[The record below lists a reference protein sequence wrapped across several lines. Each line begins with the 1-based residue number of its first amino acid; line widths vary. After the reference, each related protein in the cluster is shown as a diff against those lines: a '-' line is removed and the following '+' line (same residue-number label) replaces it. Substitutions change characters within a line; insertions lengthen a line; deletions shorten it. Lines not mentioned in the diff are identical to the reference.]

1 MTRNPVEHIDGL
13 LAELSPMYT
22 IASQGAA
29 RFIAGPSG
37 VFVLVI
43 GGDDVDRAAERA
55 GRLAA
60 ATRAALADHL
70 SWVPFVDAVVVTAP
84 DDHRLHDVAQGVTGV
99 APATA
104 VPLDMLAEVL
114 VEGRAV
120 IEFAALG
127 LIDELLHGEALAP
140 WRVGLV
146 TGADKIDLCE
156 PTADTTATA

>member
-37 VFVLVI
+37 VFVLVL

-60 ATRAALADHL
+60 ATRASLADHL

-84 DDHRLHDVAQGVTGV
+84 DDQRRQPATQAIAGA

-104 VPLDMLAEVL
+104 VPLDMLGDVL

-120 IEFAALG
+120 VEFASLG
-127 LIDELLHGEALAP
+127 LIDDLLQDDALAP
-140 WRVGLV
+140 WRVGLAA
-146 TGADKIDLCE
+146 GADKIDLCE

>member
-22 IASQGAA
+22 VASQGAA
-29 RFIAGPSG
+29 RFVAGPSG
-37 VFVLVI
+37 VFVLVL
-43 GGDDVDRAAERA
+43 GGDDVDAAADRA

-60 ATRAALADHL
+60 ATRASLADHL
-70 SWVPFVDAVVVTAP
+70 SWVPFVDAVVVTAA
-84 DDHRLHDVAQGVTGV
+84 DDSRRQPATRAVPGV

-104 VPLDMLAEVL
+104 VPLDMLGEVL

-120 IEFAALG
+120 IEFSALG
-127 LIDELLHGEALAP
+127 VIDDLLRDEALTP
-140 WRVGLV
+140 WRMGVV
-146 TGADKIDLCE
+146 AGADKIDLCE